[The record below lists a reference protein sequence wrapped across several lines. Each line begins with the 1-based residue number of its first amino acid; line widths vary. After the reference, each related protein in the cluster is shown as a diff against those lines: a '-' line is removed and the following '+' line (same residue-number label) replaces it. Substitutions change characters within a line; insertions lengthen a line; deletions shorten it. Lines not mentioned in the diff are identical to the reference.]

1 MIDVHRRESALV
13 FVRIPEWAGSKT
25 TITVSGKPAASGPTP
40 GQFARI
46 FRTWT
51 KGDRI
56 EVEFEMPTK
65 LEAVDPQHPKLVAA
79 VHGPLALFAVG
90 EIPATVR
97 PQELAAVAQVASGST
112 DWQAK
117 TVAGVIS
124 MRPFTAI
131 NDEHYRLYLNVES

>member
-1 MIDVHRRESALV
+1 M
-13 FVRIPEWAGSKT
+13 FVRIPEWAGPKT
-25 TITVSGKPAASGPTP
+25 SIAVNGKRAALGPQP

-46 FRTWT
+46 YRTWK

-56 EVEFEMPTK
+56 EVEFDMPTT
-65 LEAVDPQHPKLVAA
+65 LQAVDPQHPKLVAT

-97 PQELAAVAQVASGST
+97 AKELALVTQVAAGSA
-112 DWQAK
+112 DWQVK
-117 TVAGVIS
+117 TVAGTIT

-131 NDEHYRLYLNVES
+131 NDEHYRLYLNTEG